1 MPSTHSINS
10 NCDFEKRIT
19 PTLGVILSNRF
30 KHSLSYSYKY
40 GDNSLNCRE
49 EAGLNGDTT

>member
-10 NCDFEKRIT
+10 NCDFEKHIT
-19 PTLGVILSNRF
+19 PTLGIILSNRF